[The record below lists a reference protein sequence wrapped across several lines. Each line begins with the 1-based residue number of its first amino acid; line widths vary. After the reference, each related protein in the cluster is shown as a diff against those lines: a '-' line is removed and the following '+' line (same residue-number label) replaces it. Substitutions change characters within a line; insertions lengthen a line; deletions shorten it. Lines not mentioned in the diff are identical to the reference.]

1 MMRRLTALFVVWF
14 VVLGSIAHASEPEG
28 VHRIASP
35 LVGPTATQGAGPLAA
50 AAAREVHL
58 MVQLTEPLRRPSLS
72 ASQPPPHQRRWIGR
86 HPVKSGALIG
96 AGAGL
101 AWGVVVVYTDT
112 FEQRDSSPAAGVS
125 FAPVTLVM
133 GPLLG
138 AGLGALVGLVVSAV
152 R

>member
-1 MMRRLTALFVVWF
+1 MRRLTALVVVWF
-14 VVLGSIAHASEPEG
+14 VVLGSIARASEPED
-28 VHRIASP
+28 VHP
-35 LVGPTATQGAGPLAA
+35 GPLAA

-58 MVQLTEPLRRPSLS
+58 MVQLTVPPTEPLRSPSLS
-72 ASQPPPHQRRWIGR
+72 ASQPPTQQRRWIGR

-101 AWGVVVVYTDT
+101 AWGVVFVYTDT
-112 FEQRDSSPAAGVS
+112 FEQRDSSTVAHVSYAPA
-125 FAPVTLVM
+125 TLVM

-138 AGLGALVGLVVSAV
+138 AGLGALVGLVVSKV